1 VTDRPSTLRLALRA
15 ASALCAAWL
24 LVASAAGATQ
34 KPATSKAAG
43 SPSFDELYSRGRK
56 ANAGL
61 TTLTARFTETITT
74 SLFTRPTVERG
85 MLYVQRPAR
94 RVALHYSDP
103 PDKVVIIDGDRM
115 IQSLPSLK
123 ILIRRDIG
131 ATQRRVQRYFDD
143 GDAAELRKV
152 FDIELRDTS
161 RRPGTREVAMVPR
174 RKQIQEALTALDLWI
189 DESTALLSAM
199 RMTFSNGDTKLMEFT
214 EVTPNAAIDASV
226 FTAPK

>member
-1 VTDRPSTLRLALRA
+1 V
-15 ASALCAAWL
+15 WL
-24 LVASAAGATQ
+24 LVASAADATQ
-34 KPATSKAAG
+34 KPAAPKAAG

-61 TTLTARFTETITT
+61 TTLTARFTETTTRT
-74 SLFTRPTVERG
+74 SLLTRPIVERG
-85 MLYVQRPAR
+85 MLYVQRPSR

-115 IQSLPSLK
+115 IQLVPPLK
-123 ILIRRDIG
+123 TMTRDIG

-152 FDIELRDTS
+152 FDIELRDAS
-161 RRPGTREVAMVPR
+161 RRPGTREVAMVPK
-174 RKQIQEALTALDLWI
+174 RKQIQEALSALDLWI

-214 EVTPNAAIDASV
+214 EVTPNSAIDASV
-226 FTAPK
+226 FTAPR